1 MNYRHAFHAGNFADV
16 HKHVI
21 LTALLDRLTGKPT
34 PLLYLDTHAGRGLY
48 DFKSIEAARGREW
61 QAGVERLR
69 AAPLKHPLLR
79 RYRELIAA
87 QLDASQ
93 YPGSPLLALQS
104 LRPDD
109 RAVLVEKQTDEAR
122 LLRTHLTRTRHVSVL
137 AEDGYIALK
146 AQLPPKEKRGLVLVD
161 PPYEDAQEFQQL
173 ERALTLALSRW
184 PQAVMAIWYPL
195 KAGAATDRWFQALQT
210 AGLRKLLLCELA
222 IRPRDSAVG
231 LNGSGV
237 LITNPPYQLEIGLK
251 EAHAEL
257 LPLLAEAPHAGDQ
270 SVRWLVEE

>member
-21 LTALLDRLTGKPT
+21 LTALLERSIAKPA

-69 AAPLKHPLLR
+69 AVRFHDPVLR
-79 RYRELIAA
+79 RYWDLIKPK
-87 QLDASQ
+87 LEDAQ
-93 YPGSPLLALQS
+93 YPGSPLLAQRL
-104 LRPDD
+104 LRTTD
-109 RAVLVEKQTDEAR
+109 RMVLVEKQAEEAR
-122 LLRTHLTRTRHVSVL
+122 LLRTHLMRSRNTSVL
-137 AEDGYIALK
+137 AEDGYVALR
-146 AQLPPKEKRGLVLVD
+146 AQLPPKEKRVLVLID
-161 PPYEDAQEFQQL
+161 PPYEDAQEFEQL
-173 ERALTLALSRW
+173 AQALTTSLARW
-184 PQAVMAIWYPL
+184 PQAVMAVWYPI
-195 KAGAATDRWFQALQT
+195 KAGVSANRWFSALQS

-237 LITNPPYQLEIGLK
+237 LITNPPYQIEDSLTQ
-251 EAHAEL
+251 AQQEL
-257 LPLLAEAPHAGDQ
+257 QPILAEPPHAGDQ
-270 SVRWLVEE
+270 RVEWLVGE